1 MTDSQGRHHSDRD
14 HEEIDLL
21 EIFRI
26 VWQGKWLITAIT
38 FVAAVIGLI
47 VALLLPNVYR
57 AEVLL
62 APNESQSTDGLAALA
77 TQYGG
82 LASLAGINLDSGA
95 IDKATIGLEI
105 LRSRKFVSDFIE
117 RHDLLVPLLAARG
130 WDTDSGELEIDA
142 NDYDV
147 ASKKWVRDVSPPK
160 KVIPSMQEA
169 HDEFLN
175 IMSVKQDKKSGFITL
190 SVEHYSPTVS
200 KQWVDWLVQD
210 INSTI
215 MLQDVAEA
223 EQAIAYLRDQIESTS
238 VADLRAVFSRL
249 VEEQTKTVMLAKISP
264 EYVFRT
270 VDPAVVPEFKA
281 KPNRM
286 LIILF
291 ATALGGFAAAFLVV
305 VKSGVSVKR
314 H

>member
-1 MTDSQGRHHSDRD
+1 MTDSQGRNHSDRD

-26 VWQGKWLITAIT
+26 VWQGKWLIAAIT
-38 FVAAVIGLI
+38 FVVAVIGLI

-82 LASLAGINLDSGA
+82 LASLAGIDLDSGA
-95 IDKATIGLEI
+95 IDKATLGLEI

-130 WDTDSGELEIDA
+130 WDTDSGELVIDA

-147 ASKKWVRDVSPPK
+147 ASNKWVRDVSPPK

-175 IMSVKQDKKSGFITL
+175 IMSVKQDKKSGFVTL
-190 SVEHYSPTVS
+190 SVEHYSPIVS
-200 KQWVDWLVQD
+200 KQWVDWLVKD

-215 MLQDVAEA
+215 MLQDVSEA

-281 KPNRM
+281 RPNRM